1 MNTADPS
8 TPGSFRFWLFPW
20 AVWILS
26 VSILAGLV
34 RPRHTGPRWWVY
46 PLALFSWPLLFLGAL
61 PYASRKTLF
70 LDDDRRTILILDRN
84 PSWRLTLGG
93 ALGVAVTLVG
103 GWVLGGIYIL
113 LLCLY
118 LFAVSALLLAA
129 TSVDSVVAD
138 FELLFAPPRETYWT
152 VNYLGSLA
160 GKTPDARRFA
170 TRVVRD
176 LVRAGDLIAVVAD
189 NQQDAK
195 AYEEYGFVR
204 KNVEGLLL
212 SARR

>member
-1 MNTADPS
+1 MNNAGLPAPNS
-8 TPGSFRFWLFPW
+8 YRFWLFPW

-26 VSILAGLV
+26 VSILTGLV
-34 RPRHTGPRWWVY
+34 RPRPTGPRWWVY
-46 PLALFSWPLLFLGAL
+46 PLALFCWPLLFLGAL

-70 LDDDRRTILILDRN
+70 LDDRRRTVLVLDRN
-84 PSWRLTLGG
+84 PSWRLSLGG
-93 ALGVAVTLVG
+93 MLGFAVALVG

-129 TSVDSVVAD
+129 TSVDSVAAD

-152 VNYLGSLA
+152 VTFLGSLS
-160 GKTPDARRFA
+160 GKTSDTRRFA
-170 TRVVRD
+170 TRMVRD

-189 NQQDAK
+189 NQQEAK
-195 AYEEYGFVR
+195 VYEEYGFMR
-204 KNVEGLLL
+204 KNVDGLLL